1 VSNLKRTFIGVLA
14 LALLGLPVAP
24 NSAAAQASTKTY
36 QVTVTNITTS
46 MQGLSPL
53 VIATHPASAH
63 AWQMGQPASP
73 GLELLA
79 EEGMPGALAGEIRA
93 GATDVVTTGAHLL
106 PGDSITV
113 TITAR
118 DGDVLSAASM
128 LIQTNDGFTG
138 LDSAALNDGS
148 TDTIA
153 YDAGTEDNTERKADV
168 PGPPFGGKNSG
179 PATNPRG
186 AVAAHE
192 GIKGTGDVTPEFKWT
207 GAVARFTIR
216 AIDPASLTPPGTA
229 YDVTIT
235 NITTS
240 MQGLSPVFV
249 ATHPASAHAWQ
260 MGQPAS
266 PGLELLAEEGM
277 PTLIATELQGTAT
290 DVETTAAH
298 LLPGDSI
305 TVRVGANPGDVLSA
319 GTMLIQTNDGF
330 TGLDSV
336 PLTTASTDTMAY
348 DAGTEDNT
356 EAKSDVPG
364 PPFGGKNSGPA
375 TNPRGAVAAHE
386 GIKGT
391 GDVTP
396 EFSWTGAVA
405 RFTISAVAPP
415 AATTPAAAATPTT
428 AAPAPA
434 TAIPAATA
442 VVPAATAV
450 APSTGAVATPTVM
463 MPNMPV
469 TGGSGGTGTPLWLI
483 VAFGAALM
491 LVLAGLTTRR
501 SFSGRR

>member
-1 VSNLKRTFIGVLA
+1 VSKLKLTLIGLLA
-14 LALLGLPVAP
+14 LALPGLTAAP
-24 NSAAAQASTKTY
+24 QRAAAQAGTKTY
-36 QVTVTNITTS
+36 QVTVTNITNS

-79 EEGMPGALAGEIRA
+79 EEGMPGALAGEVRA
-93 GATDVVTTGAHLL
+93 AATDVVTTGTHLL

-138 LDSAALNDGS
+138 LDSVPLVDGS
-148 TDTIA
+148 TDTMA
-153 YDAGTEDNTERKADV
+153 YDAGTEDNTEAKADV
-168 PGPPFGGKNSG
+168 PGPPFGGKNAG

-186 AVAAHE
+186 TVAAHE
-192 GIKGTGDVTPEFKWT
+192 GIKGTGDVTPEFAWT
-207 GAVARFTIR
+207 GPVARFTIR
-216 AIDPASLTPPGTA
+216 AVDPASLTPPGMA

-235 NITTS
+235 NVTNS

-260 MGQPAS
+260 MGQGAS

-277 PTLIATELQGTAT
+277 PALIATELQGVAT

-298 LLPGDSI
+298 MLPGDSI
-305 TVRVGANPGDVLSA
+305 TVRIGANPGDVLSA

-336 PLTTASTDTMAY
+336 PLSTASTDAMAY

-356 EAKSDVPG
+356 EAKADVPG

-375 TNPRGAVAAHE
+375 TNPRGVVAAHE

-396 EFSWTGAVA
+396 EFNWTGPVA
-405 RFTISAVAPP
+405 RFTIRAVA
-415 AATTPAAAATPTT
+415 PAAAATPTT
-428 AAPAPA
+428 APAAPAA
-434 TAIPAATA
+434 TATA
-442 VVPAATAV
+442 VVPVATPV
-450 APSTGAVATPTVM
+450 APATSEVMPSMGAVATPTVM
-463 MPNMPV
+463 MPHMPN
-469 TGGSGGTGTPLWLI
+469 TGAGDGSDTPPWSLL
-483 VAFGAALM
+483 VFGAALA
-491 LVLAGLTTRR
+491 LVVGGVTARR
-501 SFSGRR
+501 SFTARR